1 MFENKNDN
9 LVVGLPFGF
18 RDIFPL
24 ESDERNNIKEIIRG
38 EFKLWGYGEVKT
50 PVVEFTKNIS
60 AGAGR
65 NWKDKLVS
73 FFDISGDL
81 VSLRT
86 DMTIPIARLTGMR
99 IKKDQLPVR
108 FYYFANSFRQA
119 GMQKG
124 IKREYNQAG
133 LELIGS
139 PGFKSDIEVLVI
151 LVRILKKLGVGGY
164 KIGLGHIKL
173 INGLCRWLGLN
184 FQDMEYVKKNLVL
197 KNFVAIEKLLDRI
210 DNTKAKV
217 FLKLIN
223 PEKDIG
229 KIEHMISG
237 IREREVHD
245 GFNYLKRVYNDL
257 EKLGYSKYLIIDLSI
272 IREFEY
278 YSGLLFEV
286 YSSKTTDIAG
296 SGGRYDGLIGK
307 FGLDVPATG
316 FALDVDLLH
325 KSMEDSK
332 LKLSGNKPKILLFST
347 TDDCYKLINI
357 SDILRNNGFVVEI
370 IYNGGVDLE
379 NLAVEKRCSSI
390 IMIDSGFENVTAI
403 DLIKNKKQTKKLDNF
418 LKEIKNE

>member
-1 MFENKNDN
+1 MFENKSDN

-24 ESDERNNIKEIIRG
+24 ESDERNNIREVTRR

-99 IKKDQLPVR
+99 RKKDQLPVR

-139 PGFKSDIEVLVI
+139 SGFKSDIEVLAI
-151 LVRILKKLGVGGY
+151 LVRILKNLGVGGY

-173 INGLCRWLGLN
+173 INGLCRWLGMN
-184 FQDMEYVKKNLVL
+184 FQDTECVKKNLIL
-197 KNFVAIEKLLDRI
+197 KNFVAIERLLDQT

-229 KIEHMISG
+229 KVEHMISG
-237 IREREVHD
+237 IKEKEVRD
-245 GFNYLKRVYNDL
+245 GFNYLKRVYSGL
-257 EKLGYSKYLIIDLSI
+257 ESLGYSKYLIIDLSI
-272 IREFEY
+272 IRDFDY

-332 LKLSGNKPKILLFST
+332 LKLSENKPKILLSST
-347 TDDCYKLINI
+347 ADDCCKIINVA
-357 SDILRNNGFVVEI
+357 DVLRKSGFVVEI
-370 IYNGGVDLE
+370 IYDGEVNLE
-379 NLAVEKRCSSI
+379 NLAVEKNCSSI
-390 IMIDSGFENVTAI
+390 IVLDPDFKNITVT
-403 DLIKNKKQTKKLDNF
+403 DLIKNKKQIKKLDNF
-418 LKEIKNE
+418 LKEIKNG